1 MAKAIVLT
9 TAYLAPVQYYSKFLK
24 YDKVLIEVHDHFT
37 KQTYRNRC
45 KIYAANGV
53 LQLSVPVKK
62 DQTKTKICDIKIDY
76 DTNWRKVHWKS
87 IESAYKASPFFDYYA
102 DDLKLFFNKKY
113 NFLIDF
119 NTELQYQILSFLDL
133 NISIEFTSSY
143 IDKYNKDY
151 EDFREKIHP
160 KKEIED
166 KDFLKHEYIQVFI
179 DRYGFQPNL
188 SIIDLL
194 FNEGPH
200 TRNILKI
207 S

>member
-1 MAKAIVLT
+1 MVKAIVLT
-9 TAYLAPVQYYSKFLK
+9 TAYFAPVQYYSKFLK
-24 YDKVLIEVHDHFT
+24 YNKVLIEVHDHFT

-62 DQTKTKICDIKIDY
+62 DQTKTRLCDIKIDY

-102 DDLKLFFNKKY
+102 DDLVPFFNRKY

-119 NTELQYQILSFLDL
+119 NTEIQNQILNLLNLDVSIQFTKSFK
-133 NISIEFTSSY
+133 NYYSA
-143 IDKYNKDY
+143 DY
-151 EDFREKIHP
+151 DDFREKIHP
-160 KKEIED
+160 KKVIED
-166 KDFLKHEYIQVFI
+166 NDFTATQYMQVFQ

-200 TRNILKI
+200 AQNILKL